1 MPEYEDHP
9 SQKPESLL
17 ERIILASSSQDDV
30 VLDPFAGTFTTCA
43 VAKRLKRDTIGIEV
57 SDKYFKTGARRLNL
71 AKVYNGEKLVKNLT
85 KKTQNRN
92 KSDHL
97 KPKSLGQLSF
107 MNP

>member
-17 ERIILASSSQDDV
+17 ERIVLASSSPGDV
-30 VLDPFAGTFTTCA
+30 VLDPFAGTFTTCV
-43 VAKRLKRDTIGIEV
+43 VAQRFERNTIGIEM

-71 AKVYNGEKLVKNLT
+71 AKEYNGEELVKTLT

-97 KPKSLGQLSF
+97 EPNLLGQLTF
-107 MNP
+107 MNL